1 MAGQYALPKRTP
13 LSAGVPPVSP
23 SAAVAHQLLDTP
35 AGELVAKFAPQ
46 YSSKIPP
53 DKAKQTFREVL
64 KTSDFMTKSFVMS
77 IVGQHLP
84 KGVTAEDISKAVNE
98 KPPAAPAAAAPA
110 PAPATAAPAAAVAS
124 PAAAAA
130 PAPAAPVAAAAA
142 PAAESV
148 STPQPAVQAG
158 AGPAAVAAATAATRA
173 APQAESGGGGGSD
186 HYRKMR
192 APFAA
197 ELNDPATRR
206 LLRGIISAE
215 NAGAGSA
222 VAESLMNRTAM
233 VNEQRAANG
242 QRPLTLKAM
251 IQGDAAIGGGKSF
264 YGPVRTGA
272 INEHLRRVDADK
284 NYSAKLDSY
293 ITSALGGADTIKG
306 HTDQG
311 SKNDPNYDAGG
322 VGVNINGERFNDW
335 GYGGARAWR
344 EKNQALASSGGT
356 SEPAPLDPTPNVGA
370 GESDYTAQ
378 AEAAAAKSMV
388 DPTPNVGSGSGDY
401 TPTTSPGVDTSTVSA
416 SKGGVGDIFSGLGD
430 IFAKGPV
437 AQNAARPSGPANLPV
452 PILPVPPSVV
462 PTVDPRV
469 AQAQR
474 QQLAMAL
481 QRLNSGKLV

>member
-13 LSAGVPPVSP
+13 LSAGSPVVLP
-23 SAAVAHQLLDTP
+23 SVFLAHQLLDTP

-46 YSSKIPP
+46 YSSRIPP
-53 DKAKQTFREVL
+53 EKAKQTFREVM
-64 KTSDFMTKSFVMS
+64 KTSDFITKSFIMS

-84 KGVTAEDISKAVNE
+84 KGVTANDISNAVNE
-98 KPPAAPAAAAPA
+98 KPPVAPAAPAPAAAAPAAAPAAPAAAA
-110 PAPATAAPAAAVAS
+110 AAP
-124 PAAAAA
+124 AAA
-130 PAPAAPVAAAAA
+130 PAPAAADAVAP
-142 PAAESV
+142 PAT

-158 AGPAAVAAATAATRA
+158 AGPAAIEAATAATRA
-173 APQAESGGGGGSD
+173 ATQASGGGGSD

-192 APFAA
+192 EPFAA
-197 ELNDPATRR
+197 ELKDPATRR

-215 NAGAGSA
+215 NPGAGSA